1 MPSFLEE
8 IVDKVQKKKLYTY
21 EKVYNALITRE
32 EENINIINN
41 VIDNGD
47 YSKLNISIKN
57 VLTSN
62 NELQKIAIK
71 NLEKSKAFTNNIL
84 KNEVEL
90 FNIWSLIANQYK
102 ELNEKN

>member
-1 MPSFLEE
+1 M
-8 IVDKVQKKKLYTY
+8 
-21 EKVYNALITRE
+21 
-32 EENINIINN
+32 
-41 VIDNGD
+41 
-47 YSKLNISIKN
+47 NISIKN